1 MNAAVM
7 MITGSDA
14 GESPSFSTSE
24 IVHFIIALT
33 RPACND
39 FAQGNDLFRSMKS
52 VRDASVA
59 GAPVSTRG
67 TAAVSHETM
76 TYRDLLE
83 LVELIKST
91 SQFGEFH
98 VKLGDLEVDLKRG
111 TAGGAM
117 PPNVATPG
125 AAARASEAEAAQA
138 RTPLAQPNNAVA
150 GAGALAPE
158 PASRQRHGHVGGG
171 EIVAAEPVTPEPGAA
186 PDLHPTP
193 LAFPPGAVLIK
204 SPMVGMFYRASEP
217 GARAFVEVG
226 QQVEA
231 DTTVCIIEVMK
242 LMNSISAGHKGTVT
256 HILVGDSE
264 PVEYGQVLMVVDPA

>member
-1 MNAAVM
+1 
-7 MITGSDA
+7 
-14 GESPSFSTSE
+14 
-24 IVHFIIALT
+24 
-33 RPACND
+33 
-39 FAQGNDLFRSMKS
+39 
-52 VRDASVA
+52 
-59 GAPVSTRG
+59 
-67 TAAVSHETM
+67 M

-83 LVELIKST
+83 LVELIKSS

-111 TAGGAM
+111 AATGGA
-117 PPNVATPG
+117 ATG
-125 AAARASEAEAAQA
+125 AAPANAAPANAAPANAAPPKAAPPPATAHSPELAQA
-138 RTPLAQPNNAVA
+138 RTPVAEPSDAFTGAGSLAQ
-150 GAGALAPE
+150 E

-171 EIVAAEPVTPEPGAA
+171 EIVAADPVTREPGAA
-186 PDLHPTP
+186 PGTHPTP

-226 QQVEA
+226 QQVDAE
-231 DTTVCIIEVMK
+231 TTVCIIEVMK
-242 LMNSISAGHKGTVT
+242 LMNSISAGQKGTVT

>member
-1 MNAAVM
+1 
-7 MITGSDA
+7 
-14 GESPSFSTSE
+14 
-24 IVHFIIALT
+24 
-33 RPACND
+33 
-39 FAQGNDLFRSMKS
+39 
-52 VRDASVA
+52 
-59 GAPVSTRG
+59 
-67 TAAVSHETM
+67 M

-111 TAGGAM
+111 AAAGAAPSAALSQTAARS
-117 PPNVATPG
+117 PDAARTATPPAVPG
-125 AAARASEAEAAQA
+125 
-138 RTPLAQPNNAVA
+138 NAVA
-150 GAGALAPE
+150 AAAPDQE

-171 EIVAAEPVTPEPGAA
+171 EIVTDPLKRESDTAQATHAA
-186 PDLHPTP
+186 P

-217 GARAFVEVG
+217 GARPFVEVG
-226 QQVEA
+226 QQVDA

-242 LMNSISAGHKGTVT
+242 LMNSIPAGQKGTVT